1 MTKALTFFNGKHDQ
15 RFSGKITGMVSQQ
28 STYQNNL
35 NLVIQIWI
43 VVIITNIRLL

>member
-1 MTKALTFFNGKHDQ
+1 MAKALAFFNGKQDQ

-28 STYQNNL
+28 STYQNNS

-43 VVIITNIRLL
+43 VVIISNIRLL